1 MEILKIP
8 KNSIGITKTL
18 RFPSDI
24 DEDLEAL
31 SEIKNQSFN
40 KIAIYLVKFSLEKL
54 DDEDKSFIK
63 K

>member
-1 MEILKIP
+1 MNDKKILLL
-8 KNSIGITKTL
+8 SIWVFYVWKGEK
-18 RFPSDI
+18 DNGK
-24 DEDLEAL
+24 
-31 SEIKNQSFN
+31 IKNQSFN